1 MKNLQSKSFQGLNN
15 FHGLDTSLQLAFTVI
30 TTEIGSM
37 KKHQSNPSNNR
48 GRLRLEAENRWA
60 SIDNLPIHIFR
71 LAGIYGVNRN
81 PLDKIRSGKA
91 QLISKPGQFFSRIHV
106 EDIARVL
113 KASID
118 MPNYG
123 SIYNVCDDMPAA
135 QDEVLDYAAK
145 LINYPD
151 LPKVVFEEADMTPM
165 ARVFMQ
171 TTNALRMILLKEN
184 LNSL

>member
-1 MKNLQSKSFQGLNN
+1 MLKTLL
-15 FHGLDTSLQLAFTVI
+15 
-30 TTEIGSM
+30 
-37 KKHQSNPSNNR
+37 
-48 GRLRLEAENRWA
+48 
-60 SIDNLPIHIFR
+60 
-71 LAGIYGVNRN
+71 
-81 PLDKIRSGKA
+81 
-91 QLISKPGQFFSRIHV
+91 
-106 EDIARVL
+106 RVL

-165 ARVFMQ
+165 ARSFMQ